1 MPATLMETVTILLEP
16 VGDELRVT
24 LVSGATA
31 EQMMSPMDVDEMPDE
46 LVEAFVAVVELAV
59 ARVQTLLEAERKVA
73 EAQE

>member
-46 LVEAFVAVVELAV
+46 LVEAFLAVVELAV